1 MEMFNV
7 HRRDVHTFDQYMDLK
22 NPGFGGPSSAEQF
35 MDNKGKRVN
44 KEPKLEQFS
53 RKVTRDENLFGHEVY
68 NPTYKAMGGDVI
80 HKQEDGKNPYDY
92 PDSYSNQGIP
102 VVEIGEREET
112 NEGKCYVDFTNFMMI
127 NESEGGHRF
136 PHIVEYLQA
145 SKKDDPKA
153 EDILRGK
160 NKVFTERFI
169 DELKKAM
176 ES

>member
-7 HRRDVHTFDQYMDLK
+7 HRRDVYTFDQYMDLK

-53 RKVTRDENLFGHEVY
+53 RKVKRDENLFGHEVY

-102 VVEIGEREET
+102 VVEIGEREEKEA
-112 NEGKCYVDFTNFMMI
+112 NEGMCYTDFNSFMM
-127 NESEGGHRF
+127 
-136 PHIVEYLQA
+136 L
-145 SKKDDPKA
+145 
-153 EDILRGK
+153 
-160 NKVFTERFI
+160 
-169 DELKKAM
+169 
-176 ES
+176 

>member
-1 MEMFNV
+1 MEMFNL
-7 HRRDVHTFDQYMDLK
+7 HRRDVYTFDQYMDLK

-53 RKVTRDENLFGHEVY
+53 RKVKRDENLFGHEVY

-102 VVEIGEREET
+102 VVEIGEREEKEI
-112 NEGKCYVDFTNFMMI
+112 NEGC
-127 NESEGGHRF
+127 
-136 PHIVEYLQA
+136 
-145 SKKDDPKA
+145 
-153 EDILRGK
+153 
-160 NKVFTERFI
+160 
-169 DELKKAM
+169 
-176 ES
+176 